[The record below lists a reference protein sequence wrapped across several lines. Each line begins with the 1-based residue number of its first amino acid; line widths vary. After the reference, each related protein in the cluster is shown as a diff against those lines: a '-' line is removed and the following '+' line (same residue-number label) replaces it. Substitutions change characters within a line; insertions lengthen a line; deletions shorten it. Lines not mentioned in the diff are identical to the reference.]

1 MKSTST
7 LKATSKSPKSLSS
20 KSLKELKKTE
30 IWYQDLE
37 DGNLWHGTH
46 GVIVNTAALVEREF
60 FYNIERVAAPGKR
73 GRSKRSSQSVVY
85 A

>member
-1 MKSTST
+1 MKNVTAQKT
-7 LKATSKSPKSLSS
+7 AKAGNLNALKN
-20 KSLKELKKTE
+20 TE
-30 IWYQDLE
+30 VWYQDPE

-60 FYNIERVAAPGKR
+60 FYNIERVAAPVKPNRRKR
-73 GRSKRSSQSVVY
+73 NSAAVVY

>member
-1 MKSTST
+1 MKNISTGRT
-7 LKATSKSPKSLSS
+7 TKGQSKNVKSIA
-20 KSLKELKKTE
+20 ELKNTE
-30 IWYQDLE
+30 VWYQDPE

-60 FYNIERVAAPGKR
+60 FYNIERVSFNSHQG
-73 GRSKRSSQSVVY
+73 SSRTSRAVAY

>member
-1 MKSTST
+1 MKNISTN
-7 LKATSKSPKSLSS
+7 KSKSSNAKAVNV
-20 KSLKELKKTE
+20 KALKHTE

-46 GVIVNTAALVEREF
+46 GVIVNTAALTEREF
-60 FYNIERVAAPGKR
+60 FYNIQRVYAHAKAT
-73 GRSKRSSQSVVY
+73 GRSRNAVAY

>member
-1 MKSTST
+1 MKNSSTA
-7 LKATSKSPKSLSS
+7 KAASRSPKSRSDKLSS
-20 KSLKELKKTE
+20 LKKTE
-30 IWYQDLE
+30 VWYQDPE

-60 FYNIERVAAPGKR
+60 FYNVERVTAPLKPGK
-73 GRSKRSSQSVVY
+73 GKRNTMVAY

>member
-1 MKSTST
+1 MKTNSTA
-7 LKATSKSPKSLSS
+7 KAAKSKDLSA
-20 KSLKELKKTE
+20 LKKTE
-30 IWYQDLE
+30 VWYQDVE

-60 FYNIERVAAPGKR
+60 FYNIERVSAPGKR
-73 GRSKRSSQSVVY
+73 GRGKRTSQSVVY

>member
-1 MKSTST
+1 MKTNRT
-7 LKATSKSPKSLSS
+7 AKAAKSKDLNA
-20 KSLKELKKTE
+20 LKKTE
-30 IWYQDLE
+30 VWYQDLE

-73 GRSKRSSQSVVY
+73 GGSKRSSQSVVY